1 MGASGEAAS
10 EYLALYKSL
19 MTQDHWRFYL
29 SLRGVLTL
37 IGRLMGDEI
46 DKLTQLEETSLTSDL
61 SLGFAMKA
69 LTGACACA
77 VRMRDCYIYFD
88 TQTMCVCVF
97 FSVSHNNYTMMHV
110 RAPTQVITF

>member
-69 LTGACACA
+69 LTGACA
-77 VRMRDCYIYFD
+77 VRMRNCYIYFD
-88 TQTMCVCVF
+88 T
-97 FSVSHNNYTMMHV
+97 
-110 RAPTQVITF
+110 

>member
-69 LTGACACA
+69 LTGACAC
-77 VRMRDCYIYFD
+77 
-88 TQTMCVCVF
+88 
-97 FSVSHNNYTMMHV
+97 V
-110 RAPTQVITF
+110 RAHA